1 MKINTYIRVTF
12 KNLITGE
19 TGETSIFVRYIRRSK
34 LPEPGERT
42 RITVG
47 YGNSVFGDKNFFE
60 FTVSM
65 SGMMGDLGF
74 VNLESEDFPVCFKSE
89 FLANWKTPSN
99 K

>member
-1 MKINTYIRVTF
+1 MKINACIRVTF

-19 TGETSIFVRYIRRSK
+19 TEETNTFIRYVRRLK

-42 RITVG
+42 RIMVG
-47 YGNSVFGDKNFFE
+47 YGNSVFGNKNFFG

-65 SGMMGDLGF
+65 SGMIGNMGF
-74 VNLESEDFPVCFKSE
+74 VNLESEIFPKCFKSE
-89 FLANWKTPSN
+89 FLANWKTPSD